1 MPSCE
6 LPAKR
11 ITASEILDLFAV
23 SADTPAVAITSLM
36 FSNYSSVKSV
46 SP

>member
-11 ITASEILDLFAV
+11 ITASEIFVTLAASAV
-23 SADTPAVAITSLM
+23 TPAVAMASFIFFVNSK
-36 FSNYSSVKSV
+36 SSV
-46 SP
+46 